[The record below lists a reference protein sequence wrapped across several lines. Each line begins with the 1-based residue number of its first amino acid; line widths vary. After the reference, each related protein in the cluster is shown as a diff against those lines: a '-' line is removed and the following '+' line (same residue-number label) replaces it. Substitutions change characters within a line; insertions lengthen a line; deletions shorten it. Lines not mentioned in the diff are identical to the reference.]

1 MKTPGGGGYGTPSSN
16 GAGIGS
22 FAGINLID
30 DEGMVNRFVERGSVY
45 EYRMNQE
52 SV

>member
-1 MKTPGGGGYGTPSSN
+1 MKTPGGGGYGTPSAN
-16 GAGIGS
+16 AFPGIEDLDN
-22 FAGINLID
+22 AD
-30 DEGMVNRFVERGSVY
+30 ARFIERGSVY